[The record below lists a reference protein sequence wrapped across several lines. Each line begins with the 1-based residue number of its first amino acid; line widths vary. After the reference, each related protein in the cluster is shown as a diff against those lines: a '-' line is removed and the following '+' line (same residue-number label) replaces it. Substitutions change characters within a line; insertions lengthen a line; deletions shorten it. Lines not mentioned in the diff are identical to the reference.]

1 MDCNPLLLLF
11 ISMVK
16 LSKIWPVDSC
26 VLLAVPVIL
35 SLSLF
40 LGGVVLGLYCSTW
53 ASLVAAH
60 RLSCPAAC
68 RILVPCP
75 GIEPASPALEGRF
88 FTTAPPGKSLPV
100 TLLGNFFLLLP
111 QKDVPAGFS
120 SVSATAA
127 LKSSKSP
134 RSQPWF
140 LLVSA
145 KRACC

>member
-1 MDCNPLLLLF
+1 MQSFTIVIYFDGQIIQDLASRLLCPF
-11 ISMVK
+11 S
-16 LSKIWPVDSC
+16 SSRDS
-26 VLLAVPVIL
+26 L
-35 SLSLF
+35 SLSF
-40 LGGVVLGLYCSTW
+40 FWGVVLGLYCSTW

>member
-35 SLSLF
+35 SLSF
-40 LGGVVLGLYCSTW
+40 FGGVVLGLYCSTW

-100 TLLGNFFLLLP
+100 TLLGNFFFTFAPKRCSCRLFFCFCHSSLEII
-111 QKDVPAGFS
+111 QISKEPA
-120 SVSATAA
+120 
-127 LKSSKSP
+127 
-134 RSQPWF
+134 
-140 LLVSA
+140 LVSSGE
-145 KRACC
+145 C